1 MPYISKPFFDSEEE
15 KKKQQNNNSF
25 NISNNSSSTFNQN
38 TNLQSN
44 NQPKAAT
51 RSGSWVN
58 LQSYLDAN
66 KDNASKMSDDLTQKV
81 DSEAQSSQDKLSSIK
96 SPELV
101 TNKSFDDL
109 DKTYYSN
116 NNANKDDYANFKSNG
131 GYSGPQQ
138 IDDVEGWSDAYTS
151 ASQASNKLD
160 QSKTEEGRKSLL
172 QDVYARPNYS
182 QGMKNL
188 DNLLLQNDTSSK
200 SKFENLQNK
209 WSGITSLLD
218 SKQKELNDSIQ
229 SNVTTAL
236 NNKNYIPQAES
247 LAKNN
252 ILNPIQNRVNDYNAS
267 RSQKQKDVSNDLSDS
282 VLNDNTLNLLGL
294 NDGQKLY
301 DLNLNNYVTYDQT
314 QAGLDNMASS
324 DERAKWQALMNL
336 INDPVMGQQ
345 ISAANQSQALNPI
358 SFNKDQ
364 FLKDYAGKEAEYN
377 SKANVLN
384 SEKSSLENEFNQ
396 LNQEWQKN
404 NIFGES
410 LEDMYRQL
418 DQGMRSPLIQRMR
431 DIQTRLS
438 QIPNEQN
445 NLNNMYQSSRRIQ
458 RG

>member
-15 KKKQQNNNSF
+15 KKKQQNNSSF

-44 NQPKAAT
+44 SQPKAAT

-116 NNANKDDYANFKSNG
+116 NNANKDDYTNFKTNG

-138 IDDVEGWSDAYTS
+138 IDDVEGWSDAYKS

-294 NDGQKLY
+294 NDGQQLY
-301 DLNLNNYVTYDQT
+301 DLNLNNYVNYNQSL
-314 QAGLDNMASS
+314 AGIDNMANA
-324 DERAKWQALMNL
+324 DERAKWSALAAL
-336 INDPVMGQQ
+336 IDDPTMQQQ
-345 ISAANQSQALNPI
+345 ITSGDKAINPI
-358 SFNKDQ
+358 SFNKEQ
-364 FLKDYAGKEAEYN
+364 FDKDLGAKQAEYN
-377 SKANVLN
+377 KALQDYRTPSTSIKAGNGTVNYLGN
-384 SEKSSLENEFNQ
+384 QTIAELEQIKS
-396 LNQEWQKN
+396 N
-404 NIFGES
+404 NGGKLAPELQAI
-410 LEDMYRQL
+410 L
-418 DQGMRSPLIQRMR
+418 D
-431 DIQTRLS
+431 
-438 QIPNEQN
+438 NFY
-445 NLNNMYQSSRRIQ
+445 NMYQPTRKVT